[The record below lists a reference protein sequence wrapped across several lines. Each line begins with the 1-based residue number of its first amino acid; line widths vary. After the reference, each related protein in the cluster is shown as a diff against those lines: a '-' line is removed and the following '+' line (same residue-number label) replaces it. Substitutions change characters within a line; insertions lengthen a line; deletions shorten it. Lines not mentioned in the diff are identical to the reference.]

1 MGPITR
7 DMARLHDEIVAM
19 REQRHDLMAN
29 VKQASDD
36 RKEAVND
43 MAEGFRSARMEMKAQ
58 MAASHERFIG
68 DLQHHVAALC
78 NGVAGDLAS
87 ARRAFQ
93 GGRG

>member
-19 REQRHDLMAN
+19 KEQRNDLLAN

-36 RKEAVND
+36 RKEAVLE

-58 MAASHERFIG
+58 MAASHKRFLG
-68 DLQHHVAALC
+68 NLHHEVSSLC
-78 NGVAGDLAS
+78 TGVANDLAG